1 MSQPRITYDGVPFI
15 ITEKCVYDCHQGTDW
30 HAADKQRRKIAKET
44 NAWCFLLRQRITENY
59 CFYSSNFLRGRVHVG
74 IRWWD
79 FTEALLTFVCILQYI
94 SFNLHQ
100 FSLHII
106 QCDCRWCII
115 YLQFVF
121 IYFSSTSL
129 TGGSWSVSDS
139 AFGKVQVSWSA
150 KKGVFPDR

>member
-1 MSQPRITYDGVPFI
+1 MV
-15 ITEKCVYDCHQGTDW
+15 
-30 HAADKQRRKIAKET
+30 
-44 NAWCFLLRQRITENY
+44 
-59 CFYSSNFLRGRVHVG
+59 

-139 AFGKVQVSWSA
+139 AFGKVQVS
-150 KKGVFPDR
+150 